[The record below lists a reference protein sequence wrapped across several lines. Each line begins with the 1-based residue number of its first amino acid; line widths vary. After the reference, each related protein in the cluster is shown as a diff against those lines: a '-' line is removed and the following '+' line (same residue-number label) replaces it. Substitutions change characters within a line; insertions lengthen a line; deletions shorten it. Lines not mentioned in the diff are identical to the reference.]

1 MMSAVVCADG
11 GILEFADVAT
21 AIAAAL
27 DLIRLEPHAHVGVHI
42 DAGGAARMAARA
54 YPGMVVCPRIAA
66 FGDVDCYPLS
76 ESTALVR
83 SSSSRSPVAR
93 TLRSATPRA
102 RPFAPT
108 TT

>member
-1 MMSAVVCADG
+1 MPAVVCADG
-11 GILEFADVAT
+11 AIFEFADVAT
-21 AIAAAL
+21 AIIAAL
-27 DLIRLEPHAHVGVHI
+27 DFVREQPHAHVGVHT
-42 DAGGAARMAARA
+42 DADGAARIAARA
-54 YPGMVVCPRIAA
+54 YPGMVVCPRVAA

-83 SSSSRSPVAR
+83 SISSRSPVAR